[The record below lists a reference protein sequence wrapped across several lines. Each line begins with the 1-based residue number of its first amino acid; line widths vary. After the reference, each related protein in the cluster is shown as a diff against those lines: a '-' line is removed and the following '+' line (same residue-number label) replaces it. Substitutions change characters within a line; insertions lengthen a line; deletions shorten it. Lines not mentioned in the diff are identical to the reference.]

1 MKVLISGGGTGGHIY
16 PALAI
21 VDGIKQRVAGAE
33 ILYVGTQGGMESTIV
48 PRAGY
53 AFESIDVS
61 GLNRK
66 SMLKASQSVAKFPKS
81 IFQAWNVVKRFQ
93 PDLVIGTGGYVS
105 FPVVFAGT
113 LFPSCRT
120 FIHEQNAYPGI
131 ANRHLAKRVNCTML
145 TFAEAGKYLHARE
158 IRVTGLPVRKEFMEV
173 SRAEAYRKMEL
184 VSTRFTLLIFGGSLG
199 AASINSAMLSA
210 VEEILEKDIQIIWI
224 TGNDAYPDIMR
235 DLSERVKG
243 KKTRG
248 VLKCLPYLN
257 NMEDA
262 MACAQ
267 LAVCRSGASTLSE
280 LAVVGLPAILIPYPY
295 AAENHQ
301 EKNARALEEK
311 KCVDMVI
318 DEFLDGQTLYK
329 KIVYWLENDDRL
341 REMAANIKREGH
353 PEALNDILDI
363 VLA

>member
-1 MKVLISGGGTGGHIY
+1 MRILISGGGTGGHIY

-21 VDGIKQRVAGAE
+21 ADGIKQRIADAE
-33 ILYVGTQGGMESTIV
+33 ILYVGTREGMESTIV
-48 PRAGY
+48 PQAGY
-53 AFESIDVS
+53 NFESIDVS

-66 SMLKASQSVAKFPKS
+66 SMLKASKSLAKFPKS
-81 IFQAWNVVKRFQ
+81 IFQAWSVVKRFE

-145 TFAEAGKYLHARE
+145 TFAEAEQYLQAKEVR
-158 IRVTGLPVRKEFMEV
+158 ITGLPVRKQFIDIN
-173 SRAEAYRKMEL
+173 RTDAYRKMGL
-184 VSTRFTLLIFGGSLG
+184 SSTRFTLLVFGGSLG
-199 AASINSAMLSA
+199 AASINSAMLDI
-210 VEEILEKDIQIIWI
+210 VEKMMEKDIQIIWI
-224 TGNDAYPDIMR
+224 TGNDAYPSIIRDI
-235 DLSERVKG
+235 DERLAA
-243 KKTRG
+243 KKNRG

-267 LAVCRSGASTLSE
+267 LAVCRSGASTISE
-280 LAVVGLPAILIPYPY
+280 LAVAGLPAILIPYPY

-301 EKNARALEEK
+301 EKNARALAEK

-329 KIVYWLENDDRL
+329 KIQYWLENEKEL
-341 REMAANIKREGH
+341 QEMAANIRKEGH
-353 PEALNDILDI
+353 PEALSDILNI